1 MDTGEIKMRIAVLSG
16 KGGTGKTLVSVNLAA
31 VAEQA
36 AYYDCDVEEPNGH
49 LFFKPEQV
57 TETIVSIKSP
67 EVDMNQCNG
76 CRKCMDFCKFN
87 AIACIQDKAV
97 VFPDVCHPCG
107 GCILVCPEKA
117 IQEINRPIGKIMQG
131 ISGSTPVISGILNMG
146 EESGVP
152 IIRKMLQVMKENPQE
167 LILIDCPPGSA
178 CVVMESILDA
188 DYCILVAEPTAF
200 GVHNLNMVYELV
212 QIFHKPYGVIL
223 NKCFA
228 GQNPAEQFCI
238 EHQIP
243 ILGRIPFEQELGHL
257 NSNSQIVSQASE
269 TYKQLFSQILR
280 QVKEAVANE
289 AVVNTQR

>member
-1 MDTGEIKMRIAVLSG
+1 MKIAVLSG

-31 VAEQA
+31 VAEHA

-49 LFFKPEQV
+49 LFFKPQQV
-57 TETIVSIKSP
+57 TEKTVFIKSP
-67 EVDMNQCNG
+67 EVDAARCNG
-76 CRKCMDFCKFN
+76 CRQCMDFCKFN

-117 IQEINRPIGKIMQG
+117 IKETTRPIGKIMYGTSEEVQ
-131 ISGSTPVISGILNMG
+131 VISGMLNMG

-152 IIRKMLQVMKENPQE
+152 IIRSMLQKMRQNPHDVT
-167 LILIDCPPGSA
+167 LIDCPPGSA

-188 DYCILVAEPTAF
+188 DYCILVAEPTIF
-200 GVHNLNMVYELV
+200 GVHNLHMVYELV

-223 NKCFA
+223 NKCFT
-228 GQNPAEQFCI
+228 GENPAEQFCL

-243 ILGRIPFEQELGHL
+243 VLGSIAFDQQLGHL
-257 NSNSQIVSQASE
+257 NSNSEIVSRVNK
-269 TYKQLFSQILR
+269 TYQQLFLQILE
-280 QVKEAVANE
+280 QVKEAVASE
-289 AVVNTQR
+289 AAVDFKR

>member
-1 MDTGEIKMRIAVLSG
+1 MKIAVLSG

-31 VAEQA
+31 TAETA

-49 LFFKPEQV
+49 LFFKPELTQEEQIFV
-57 TETIVSIKSP
+57 KTP
-67 EVDMNQCNG
+67 EVDAQRCNG

-117 IQEINRPIGKIMQG
+117 IQESKRPIGKIVQG
-131 ISGSTPVISGILNMG
+131 HSENVQVISGMLNMG

-152 IIRKMLQVMKENPQE
+152 IIRTMLRHMTEHPHPFT
-167 LILIDCPPGSA
+167 LIDCPPGSA

-188 DYCILVAEPTAF
+188 DYCILVAEPTVF

-212 QIFHKPYGVIL
+212 QIFNKPYGVVL
-223 NKCFA
+223 NKCLD
-228 GQNPAEQFCI
+228 GENPAEQFCL

-243 ILGRIPFEQELGHL
+243 ILGRIPFDSELGRL
-257 NSNSQIVSQASE
+257 NSDSHIVSRIHPA
-269 TYKQLFSQILR
+269 YKELFTEIL
-280 QVKEAVANE
+280 QKVKEAVGHE
-289 AVVNTQR
+289 TAVDSQR